1 MAAHVL
7 CTEKARIRVGITA
20 APFVTATGYRGSH
33 QCKYLGIADGR
44 TSGQVTSVEAVL
56 FSWQQSNGEEVVPR
70 PNLSNRMRLSP
81 ARIHQKILQL
91 GLLRDSTHGSL
102 TVESLGIFTLK
113 APSSTERSPVLTIQG
128 GPYFAIYFS
137 GVVSASL

>member
-33 QCKYLGIADGR
+33 QCKYLAIADGR

-56 FSWQQSNGEEVVPR
+56 FS
-70 PNLSNRMRLSP
+70 
-81 ARIHQKILQL
+81 
-91 GLLRDSTHGSL
+91 
-102 TVESLGIFTLK
+102 
-113 APSSTERSPVLTIQG
+113 
-128 GPYFAIYFS
+128 
-137 GVVSASL
+137 

>member
-56 FSWQQSNGEEVVPR
+56 FS
-70 PNLSNRMRLSP
+70 
-81 ARIHQKILQL
+81 
-91 GLLRDSTHGSL
+91 
-102 TVESLGIFTLK
+102 
-113 APSSTERSPVLTIQG
+113 
-128 GPYFAIYFS
+128 
-137 GVVSASL
+137 